1 MEDEFADL
9 RHLSLFQAGSGQA
22 SRLKHRNSVKQLR
35 EKDVDL
41 VYDEEDTID
50 YRPQERD
57 FKHKQVPNP
66 SACSMQTTVALTP
79 PRSSRDGR

>member
-1 MEDEFADL
+1 MEDEFGDL
-9 RHLSLFQAGSGQA
+9 KHLSLFQAGSGQA
-22 SRLKHRNSVKQLR
+22 TRLKHRNSVKQLR
-35 EKDVDL
+35 EKDADL

-57 FKHKQVPNP
+57 FKHEQVPNP
-66 SACSMQTTVALTP
+66 SSCSTETVALTP